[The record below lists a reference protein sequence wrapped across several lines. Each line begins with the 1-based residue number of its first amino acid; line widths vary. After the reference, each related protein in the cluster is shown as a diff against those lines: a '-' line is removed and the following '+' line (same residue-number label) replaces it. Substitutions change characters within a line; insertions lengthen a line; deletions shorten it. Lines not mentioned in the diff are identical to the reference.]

1 MNFDKTTTAET
12 PLIRIVDD
20 EERMRESL
28 AFMLKH
34 EGFECCV
41 YPTAESFLKG
51 DTPSR
56 PGCLLLDVQMD
67 GMTGLELQ
75 EEMIRRGITLPI
87 VFLSAHGDLDMAVD
101 AMRRGA
107 CAFIQKTA
115 DRARLLQAIVD
126 AMAKSRGAVG
136 DSTPGALVAA
146 WNTLTDREK
155 EVAKLVAEGLLNRE
169 VGERLGGIAVKTVQ
183 VHRSEACSKLG
194 VKGEANTMKS
204 KHDVW
209 AQQSR
214 RRFLA
219 DTALGA
225 AGLGLG
231 AAGMESAQAQTKWEK
246 MIKGLQTVTTDVLIV
261 GSGAAGTAAAI
272 EARRSGAS
280 VLVIEKMGSLGGSSI
295 ISRGALAVPRSPMQ
309 RAMGIDDSPEHFA
322 DDLMSSAYCGHPGRI
337 ECLALEA
344 LPTFE
349 WLTNEIGVRWVMDA
363 VGSEIEQSVPRSAIV
378 AGDGAAALMMP
389 LLDRARTLDAEF
401 EVNEKLLHLITRETY
416 DGVAVTGAVVE
427 NTRTGLRRCINVR
440 RGVVLAAGGFAADA
454 PFRQRYNQR
463 LSEHVGT
470 ATQPGSTS
478 EVLREAA
485 RIGAWLVHLQY
496 ITCIPDANPVEK
508 GWGTSWQFSRWCAGA
523 QGLWVERQ
531 TGRRF
536 VNEMSSTA
544 ERTNGVFDV
553 LNADRDVVAIADARA
568 VRHPGSMVF
577 TASDVELLVSRGFVQ
592 KYETLALL
600 AQACG
605 IPLSNLKVE
614 VELYN
619 RAITAARE
627 GRTAGSFTDRLGR
640 PIAPEAELMEEGPWY
655 CAPLLA
661 KVLMCSGGLAIDLK
675 SRVLSVVDDRPIPG
689 LFAAGEITGGL
700 NGKGDAGACGL
711 MDAIVFGRIA
721 GREAARIPKDYSDWR
736 EMNPLV
742 FHQLIDMERLW
753 TSSAT

>member
-136 DSTPGALVAA
+136 DSTPGALVAE

-194 VKGEANTMKS
+194 VKGAAGLAQAVRAVEMALK
-204 KHDVW
+204 VR

-337 ECLALEA
+337 VWRWKRCRLLSG
-344 LPTFE
+344 LPMKSAF
-349 WLTNEIGVRWVMDA
+349 
-363 VGSEIEQSVPRSAIV
+363 VG
-378 AGDGAAALMMP
+378 
-389 LLDRARTLDAEF
+389 
-401 EVNEKLLHLITRETY
+401 
-416 DGVAVTGAVVE
+416 
-427 NTRTGLRRCINVR
+427 
-440 RGVVLAAGGFAADA
+440 
-454 PFRQRYNQR
+454 
-463 LSEHVGT
+463 
-470 ATQPGSTS
+470 
-478 EVLREAA
+478 
-485 RIGAWLVHLQY
+485 
-496 ITCIPDANPVEK
+496 
-508 GWGTSWQFSRWCAGA
+508 
-523 QGLWVERQ
+523 
-531 TGRRF
+531 
-536 VNEMSSTA
+536 
-544 ERTNGVFDV
+544 
-553 LNADRDVVAIADARA
+553 
-568 VRHPGSMVF
+568 
-577 TASDVELLVSRGFVQ
+577 
-592 KYETLALL
+592 
-600 AQACG
+600 
-605 IPLSNLKVE
+605 
-614 VELYN
+614 
-619 RAITAARE
+619 
-627 GRTAGSFTDRLGR
+627 
-640 PIAPEAELMEEGPWY
+640 
-655 CAPLLA
+655 
-661 KVLMCSGGLAIDLK
+661 
-675 SRVLSVVDDRPIPG
+675 
-689 LFAAGEITGGL
+689 
-700 NGKGDAGACGL
+700 
-711 MDAIVFGRIA
+711 
-721 GREAARIPKDYSDWR
+721 
-736 EMNPLV
+736 
-742 FHQLIDMERLW
+742 
-753 TSSAT
+753 